1 MNQNIIMLVQHRS
14 LLYKSF
20 LSLSTEF
27 LEKLV
32 TKYCVTTPSAKAQG
46 GVGVRVLT
54 ISYHG
59 YHISFHGCFA
69 HLHHISLIHLPNTY
83 MDFAHHDSAP
93 FIVVL
98 DTTTNDLHTNAFR
111 KWASWW

>member
-59 YHISFHGCFA
+59 YHISFQGCFA
-69 HLHHISLIHLPNTY
+69 HSHHISLIHFPNI
-83 MDFAHHDSAP
+83 FSA
-93 FIVVL
+93 IMVL
-98 DTTTNDLHTNAFR
+98 DTSTNDVHTVADR
-111 KWASWW
+111 KWVSLW